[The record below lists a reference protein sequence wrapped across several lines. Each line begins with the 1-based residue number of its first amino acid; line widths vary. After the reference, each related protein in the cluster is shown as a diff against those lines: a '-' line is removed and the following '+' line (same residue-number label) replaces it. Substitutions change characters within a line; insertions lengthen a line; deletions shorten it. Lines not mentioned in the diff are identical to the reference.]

1 MSVLPLP
8 REPRGRPLEP
18 IRLAN
23 AGSCPSR
30 QRDCVATAARSA
42 ETKGT
47 AQLPCGS
54 GETQG
59 EGVGDGEI
67 SNAECGLACTYCELR
82 TARTDRTGNY
92 RDTGERR
99 EPHVAWV
106 AGARAVLRVPQQ
118 GWAALHRGQGAQGA
132 WGRLLDRLS

>member
-1 MSVLPLP
+1 MTLP
-8 REPRGRPLEP
+8 RHTSTREGEVFFTKDLIPTGNALRASAAHSSGRISSNVAILRRTG
-18 IRLAN
+18 IDRLH
-23 AGSCPSR
+23 
-30 QRDCVATAARSA
+30 V
-42 ETKGT
+42 
-47 AQLPCGS
+47 
-54 GETQG
+54 

-67 SNAECGLACTYCELR
+67 SNAECGLACTYCKLR

-132 WGRLLDRLS
+132 RGRLLDRLS